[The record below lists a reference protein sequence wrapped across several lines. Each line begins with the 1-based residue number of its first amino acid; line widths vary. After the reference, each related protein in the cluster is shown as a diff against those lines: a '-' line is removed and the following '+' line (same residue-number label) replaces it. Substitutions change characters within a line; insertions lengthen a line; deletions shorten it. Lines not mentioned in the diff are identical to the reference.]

1 MAGAMLAGAGASG
14 GDILRNNEGEEVFVR
29 AGRHP
34 PGQRILQPPGDEL
47 PL

>member
-1 MAGAMLAGAGASG
+1 MAGAMLVGAGASG

-29 AGRHP
+29 ARRHP